1 MDNCSIVPTWE
12 RVWGPNAVS
21 IAESAMEPAPPE
33 LEPLL
38 EVIHRGDMSVVDEL
52 EVLWQRHPRCPELLR
67 HLIFVH
73 SVRREEERAIELCQQ
88 LLEMTSSEDE
98 GIRLCIPDRLVKM
111 GRLDEAEAAYQQI
124 IDDFEG
130 SEGATMGLRYVAH
143 LRRRGG
149 VTEAEDTVTPLER
162 RARSEYQEE
171 NARLAERE
179 FNEGRLRLRS
189 LPPRLNL
196 EGTHKCNYFCKTCL
210 KGYGAYFGADMDRGV
225 LETVEREL
233 IPTATDI
240 GISGYGEPT
249 IGDLFDDILS
259 VSISE
264 GAPLNMTTNA
274 TGLSIHRIEQMIRH
288 KVGVNVSI
296 DGATKETFEAIRL
309 GSNFEKT
316 LERLAMIL
324 RLRRIHI
331 DQLLSAWYFNFVA
344 LRSNIGEL
352 ADVVRL
358 AARYEIAAVNV
369 IDYSLNWTEFDAE
382 SLRNDPA
389 LARRC
394 FAEARQVAKEVG
406 VELRLPPDH
415 EESSIPTVALTLW
428 QKIRKVGR
436 LLPKR
441 RRFPQRCGSPWFHP
455 FITPT
460 GDVQPCCVHPPVG
473 SIKNRSFR
481 RVWNGWRYRMLR
493 LRIHTVYPP
502 LACRNCHVETGIT
515 AGNAG
520 NCIAQEGLIIRGM
533 YWFEIRIRRVLH
545 RLGRAIAKIPGVGSK
560 PPEPNYYRGRP
571 ISAKNRPH
579 D

>member
-1 MDNCSIVPTWE
+1 MST
-12 RVWGPNAVS
+12 
-21 IAESAMEPAPPE
+21 AETATESREPAPPE

-38 EVIHRGDMSVVDEL
+38 EVIHRGDMSVIDEL
-52 EVLWQRHPRCPELLR
+52 EALWERHPRCPELLR

-73 SVRREEERAIELCQQ
+73 SVRREEERAIELCHR
-88 LLEMTSSEDE
+88 LLEMIPGDE
-98 GIRLCIPDRLVKM
+98 GLRLCIPDRLVKM
-111 GRLDEAEAAYQQI
+111 GRLDEAEAEYQQV
-124 IDDFEG
+124 IDDFGG

-143 LRRRGG
+143 LRKRGG
-149 VTEAEDTVTPLER
+149 VTEAEDRETPLQR
-162 RARSEYQEE
+162 RARTQRQEE
-171 NARLAERE
+171 NAELAMRE
-179 FNEGRLRLRS
+179 FEEGRLRLRS
-189 LPPRLNL
+189 LPPRLNI
-196 EGTHKCNYFCKTCL
+196 EGTHKCNYYCKTCL
-210 KGYGAYFGADMDRGV
+210 KGYGAYFGADMDRDVLGV
-225 LETVEREL
+225 IEREL

-249 IGDLFDDILS
+249 IGDTFDDILS

-274 TGLSIHRIEQMIRH
+274 TGLSIRRIEQMIRH

-296 DGATKETFEAIRL
+296 DGATKETFEKIRL
-309 GSNFEKT
+309 GGSFERT

-344 LRSNIGEL
+344 VRSNIREL

-369 IDYSLNWTEFDAE
+369 IDYSLNWTEFDSE
-382 SLRNDPA
+382 SLRNEPA

-394 FAEARQVAKEVG
+394 FAEARQAAKEVG

-415 EESSIPTVALTLW
+415 EECSIPTADITLW

-436 LLPKR
+436 LFPR
-441 RRFPQRCGSPWFHP
+441 RGRFPQRCGSPWLHP

-460 GDVQPCCVHPPVG
+460 GDVQPCCVYPPVG
-473 SIKNRSFR
+473 SIRRRSFR
-481 RVWNGWRYRMLR
+481 HVWNGWRYRLLR
-493 LRIHTVYPP
+493 WRIHTVYPP
-502 LACRNCHVETGIT
+502 LPCRNCHVETGIT

-520 NCIAQEGLIIRGM
+520 NSIAQEGLIIR
-533 YWFEIRIRRVLH
+533 
-545 RLGRAIAKIPGVGSK
+545 
-560 PPEPNYYRGRP
+560 
-571 ISAKNRPH
+571 
-579 D
+579 